1 MKKFYFLF
9 LFALIASIGNL
20 YAAEKTV
27 TWNFAGRK
35 SGSGATT
42 SCELK
47 VQSGSATG
55 TWKISASENF
65 TAQTGSGSTSVTL
78 GSKKA
83 PCTDAKLE
91 LTNSPIPEGAQ
102 IKKVSITA
110 KTNNAK
116 GATFGLQIGGV
127 SSETT
132 LTFDKT
138 KTTQEFT
145 ESKVGNVVLVIN
157 TLNQSNVSL
166 YSISITY
173 EEVAE
178 TKCAKP
184 TFNLENGKTYTDA
197 QTLVITST
205 TADATIHYT
214 INRGEEKTGQP
225 AEFTENGEYTVDAWA
240 TKDNLTESDHASIKF
255 TIAKKCAAP
264 TFTPAAGYLKLGN
277 AITFTSATADAEIS
291 YQYSYNGGE
300 YTSFVKGTSFTPD
313 KEGTYKIIA
322 KATKTG
328 LEDGVS
334 GEQIYEVGNLV
345 FYESFD
351 KNDGTGGNDG
361 KWSGS
366 IASNDIQ
373 YDVTGWTCQNASG
386 ANKCAKFGTS
396 SKKGTATTPALTD
409 LEGDAILTFKAA
421 PWNTEGGKMSV
432 TISDG
437 TIETSEFELINNT
450 FTEYSVKIS
459 GGATS
464 KITFTSSEARFFLDE
479 VKVKQVA
486 VATPTITPNGGDVK
500 VGDKI
505 TFATKTDGATLS
517 YSTDGGQTWTPGS
530 EYTATTV
537 GALNLWVKATKGSD
551 ESAVA
556 KATFN
561 VVDPNAIGSVN
572 INITADKTAKT
583 GELFGTMTVAVP
595 MPINATV
602 MDVVI
607 KKDGKEFSSDKNL
620 TAEFSKEI
628 TETGTYEID
637 VTANNDK
644 EIIGDKKTAEF
655 YSNKLTDIADFLL
668 YGPECNNLFGSD
680 VVYEFTCPLS
690 VTYANGSNL
699 WVTDGTDGMLI
710 FQRGGF
716 STAYT
721 NGTVFAKGI
730 KGQYTVYNNT
740 IELTEPVLTETTEGA
755 TVDPKQIE
763 IAAISADNQNQF
775 VIIKDAVLNV
785 KNETFAD
792 AAGNTV
798 DMYDKKFCTV
808 PADGTY
814 DVVGIVSY
822 YGYSEAEAATQV
834 YPLAF
839 LTAPTATLGF
849 TAAEIN
855 EMPWLAANDIVLTED
870 GSFEDM
876 NASCVKLTCEEGAQ
890 IEYTLDSGEPSP
902 STATVESG
910 TEIGFTDGESY
921 MLTVCAVKGGYK
933 SASREYLFS
942 IGKTSSVSSMSA
954 EGVKVF
960 AAEGGVEV
968 VADEAAD
975 VAVYTVAGQLVRQAR
990 VAEGSTLVNVAPG
1003 FYVVR
1008 ANGTA
1013 TKVIVR

>member
-9 LFALIASIGNL
+9 LFALIASISNL

-27 TWNFAGRK
+27 TYTFTSKTWEAAEGNWNPLKEGNSKEDRGVAVT
-35 SGSGATT
+35 SAVSGA
-42 SCELK
+42 SAESP
-47 VQSGSATG
+47 SGFS
-55 TWKISASENF
+55 KITLVNMVW
-65 TAQTGSGSTSVTL
+65 STSGKGAGTINMYISDNKV
-78 GSKKA
+78 GSKTVGKSMSNQKFSVVTD
-83 PCTDAKLE
+83 PSNTSGVVKFDVKCTAG
-91 LTNSPIPEGAQ
+91 TIY
-102 IKKVSITA
+102 IK
-110 KTNNAK
+110 
-116 GATFGLQIGGV
+116 
-127 SSETT
+127 
-132 LTFDKT
+132 
-138 KTTQEFT
+138 
-145 ESKVGNVVLVIN
+145 
-157 TLNQSNVSL
+157 
-166 YSISITY
+166 SISITY

-178 TKCAKP
+178 TKCA
-184 TFNLENGKTYTDA
+184 T
-197 QTLVITST
+197 
-205 TADATIHYT
+205 
-214 INRGEEKTGQP
+214 
-225 AEFTENGEYTVDAWA
+225 
-240 TKDNLTESDHASIKF
+240 
-255 TIAKKCAAP
+255 P

-277 AITFTSATADAEIS
+277 AITFTSATVDAEVY

-373 YDVTGWTCQNASG
+373 YDVTGWTCEYEKG

-396 SKKGTATTPALTD
+396 SKKGTATTPALAD

-464 KITFTSSEARFFLDE
+464 KITFTSSEDRFFLDE

-517 YSTDGGQTWTPGS
+517 YSTDEGKTWTPGS
-530 EYTATTV
+530 EYAAATV

-870 GSFEDM
+870 GPFENM

-942 IGKTSSVSSMSA
+942 IGKTSSVSSMSVD
-954 EGVKVF
+954 GVKVF

-968 VADEAAD
+968 VADEAAE
-975 VAVYTVAGQLVRQAR
+975 VAVYTAAGQLVRQAR

>member
-47 VQSGSATG
+47 VQSESATG

-91 LTNSPIPEGAQ
+91 LSNSPIPEGAQ

-178 TKCAKP
+178 TKCATP

-197 QTLVITST
+197 QTLEITST

-214 INRGEEKTGQP
+214 INGGEEKTGQS

-240 TKDNLTESDHASIKF
+240 TKDGLTDSEHAPITF

-264 TFTPAAGYLKLGN
+264 TFTPAAGFLKLGN
-277 AITFTSATADAEIS
+277 AITFTSATADAEVY

-300 YTSFVKGTSFTPD
+300 YNSFVKGTSFTPD

-328 LEDGVS
+328 FEDGVS
-334 GEQIYEVGNLV
+334 EEQIYEVGNLV

-361 KWSGS
+361 QWSGN
-366 IASNDIQ
+366 IATNDIQ

-464 KITFTSSEARFFLDE
+464 KITFTSENNRFFLDE
-479 VKVKQVA
+479 VKVVA
-486 VATPTITPNGGDVK
+486 IVKEPKEPTV
-500 VGDKI
+500 
-505 TFATKTDGATLS
+505 
-517 YSTDGGQTWTPGS
+517 
-530 EYTATTV
+530 
-537 GALNLWVKATKGSD
+537 
-551 ESAVA
+551 
-556 KATFN
+556 
-561 VVDPNAIGSVN
+561 
-572 INITADKTAKT
+572 
-583 GELFGTMTVAVP
+583 
-595 MPINATV
+595 
-602 MDVVI
+602 
-607 KKDGKEFSSDKNL
+607 
-620 TAEFSKEI
+620 
-628 TETGTYEID
+628 
-637 VTANNDK
+637 
-644 EIIGDKKTAEF
+644 
-655 YSNKLTDIADFLL
+655 
-668 YGPECNNLFGSD
+668 
-680 VVYEFTCPLS
+680 
-690 VTYANGSNL
+690 
-699 WVTDGTDGMLI
+699 
-710 FQRGGF
+710 
-716 STAYT
+716 
-721 NGTVFAKGI
+721 
-730 KGQYTVYNNT
+730 
-740 IELTEPVLTETTEGA
+740 
-755 TVDPKQIE
+755 
-763 IAAISADNQNQF
+763 
-775 VIIKDAVLNV
+775 
-785 KNETFAD
+785 
-792 AAGNTV
+792 
-798 DMYDKKFCTV
+798 
-808 PADGTY
+808 
-814 DVVGIVSY
+814 
-822 YGYSEAEAATQV
+822 
-834 YPLAF
+834 
-839 LTAPTATLGF
+839 TLGF

-855 EMPWLAANDIVLTED
+855 EMPWLAANDKVLTEEATEVKD
-870 GSFEDM
+870 
-876 NASCVKLTCEEGAQ
+876 ASCVKLTCEEGAQ
-890 IEYTLDSGEPSP
+890 IEYTLVSAETGS

-910 TEIGFTDGESY
+910 AEIVGLIKGEVY
-921 MLTVCAVKGGYK
+921 ELTVCAVKGGYK
-933 SASREYLFS
+933 SASRQYTFTITGS
-942 IGKTSSVSSMSA
+942 TSSVSSMSA

-960 AAEGGVEV
+960 ATEGGVEV
-968 VADEAAD
+968 VAAEATD

>member
-27 TWNFAGRK
+27 TFDFSTNPGAV
-35 SGSGATT
+35 SGIKNGEITVSFKTPGVTPVWKGGEIRAYAKNTITVSSAKKIKAIKFTFNKDDGNEIT
-42 SCELK
+42 STP
-47 VQSGSATG
+47 TG
-55 TWKISASENF
+55 FTDPTWTGESE
-65 TAQTGSGSTSVTL
+65 SVVF
-78 GSKKA
+78 K
-83 PCTDAKLE
+83 
-91 LTNSPIPEGAQ
+91 
-102 IKKVSITA
+102 
-110 KTNNAK
+110 
-116 GATFGLQIGGV
+116 IGGTKGHRKV
-127 SSETT
+127 
-132 LTFDKT
+132 KT
-138 KTTQEFT
+138 IE
-145 ESKVGNVVLVIN
+145 V
-157 TLNQSNVSL
+157 
-166 YSISITY
+166 TY
-173 EEVAE
+173 EEGAE
-178 TKCAKP
+178 TQCA
-184 TFNLENGKTYTDA
+184 T
-197 QTLVITST
+197 
-205 TADATIHYT
+205 
-214 INRGEEKTGQP
+214 
-225 AEFTENGEYTVDAWA
+225 
-240 TKDNLTESDHASIKF
+240 
-255 TIAKKCAAP
+255 P

-373 YDVTGWTCQNASG
+373 YDVTGWTCEYEKG

-464 KITFTSSEARFFLDE
+464 KITFTSSEDRFFLDE

-517 YSTDGGQTWTPGS
+517 YSTDEGKTWTPGS
-530 EYTATTV
+530 EYAAATV

-644 EIIGDKKTAEF
+644 EITGDKKTAEF

-763 IAAISADNQNQF
+763 IAAIKADNQNQF

-785 KNETFAD
+785 KNKTFAD

-808 PADGTY
+808 PANGTY

-822 YGYSEAEAATQV
+822 FGYSGAVPATQV

-870 GSFEDM
+870 GSFGDM

-942 IGKTSSVSSMSA
+942 IGKTSSVSSMSS

-968 VADEAAD
+968 VAEEAAE
-975 VAVYTVAGQLVRQAR
+975 VAVYTAAGQLVRQVR

>member
-9 LFALIASIGNL
+9 LFALIASISNL

-35 SGSGATT
+35 SGTGATT

-47 VQSGSATG
+47 VQSGSASG
-55 TWKISASENF
+55 TWKITASKKF
-65 TAQTGSGSTSVTL
+65 SAQTGRGSTSVTL
-78 GSKKA
+78 GSKND

-110 KTNNAK
+110 NTNNAK

-178 TKCAKP
+178 TKCA
-184 TFNLENGKTYTDA
+184 T
-197 QTLVITST
+197 
-205 TADATIHYT
+205 
-214 INRGEEKTGQP
+214 
-225 AEFTENGEYTVDAWA
+225 
-240 TKDNLTESDHASIKF
+240 
-255 TIAKKCAAP
+255 P
-264 TFTPAAGYLKLGN
+264 TFTPTAGYLKLGN

-361 KWSGS
+361 KW

-409 LEGDAILTFKAA
+409 LERDAILTFKAA

-517 YSTDGGQTWTPGS
+517 YSTDEGKTWTPGS
-530 EYTATTV
+530 EYAAATV

-822 YGYSEAEAATQV
+822 FGYSGAVPATQV

-855 EMPWLAANDIVLTED
+855 EMPWLAANDKVLTEEATEVKD
-870 GSFEDM
+870 
-876 NASCVKLTCEEGAQ
+876 ASCVKLTCEEGAQ
-890 IEYTLDSGEPSP
+890 IEYTLVSAETSS

-910 TEIGFTDGESY
+910 AEIVGLIKGEVY
-921 MLTVCAVKGGYK
+921 ELTVCAVKGGYK
-933 SASREYLFS
+933 SASRQYTFTITGS
-942 IGKTSSVSSMSA
+942 TSSVSSMSA

-968 VADEAAD
+968 VAEEAAE
-975 VAVYTVAGQLVRQAR
+975 VAVYTAAGQLVRQAR

>member
-1 MKKFYFLF
+1 MKKIYFLF

-27 TWNFAGRK
+27 TWNFDNFPEDGLAAEKFK
-35 SGSGATT
+35 SYNLSGEKCASTGG
-42 SCELK
+42 K
-47 VQSGSATG
+47 ASADIVTVNKYVNI
-55 TWKISASENF
+55 TNISFKISKTSKNSKSSVYKVYISENGKSWIYVGASPNYTSAEIKNGKWTDVSLNF
-65 TAQTGSGSTSVTL
+65 AQDKKTGYVKIEYTGSTAERL
-78 GSKKA
+78 I
-83 PCTDAKLE
+83 DA
-91 LTNSPIPEGAQ
+91 
-102 IKKVSITA
+102 
-110 KTNNAK
+110 
-116 GATFGLQIGGV
+116 
-127 SSETT
+127 
-132 LTFDKT
+132 
-138 KTTQEFT
+138 
-145 ESKVGNVVLVIN
+145 
-157 TLNQSNVSL
+157 
-166 YSISITY
+166 ISITY
-173 EEVAE
+173 EEAE
-178 TKCAKP
+178 GP
-184 TFNLENGKTYTDA
+184 TP
-197 QTLVITST
+197 VVS
-205 TADATIHYT
+205 
-214 INRGEEKTGQP
+214 
-225 AEFTENGEYTVDAWA
+225 
-240 TKDNLTESDHASIKF
+240 
-255 TIAKKCAAP
+255 KCAAP

-373 YDVTGWTCQNASG
+373 YDVTGWTCPNASG

-396 SKKGTATTPALTD
+396 SKKGTATTPALTG

-464 KITFTSSEARFFLDE
+464 KITFTSSEDRFFLDE

-486 VATPTITPNGGDVK
+486 VATPTITPNGGDVN

-517 YSTDGGQTWTPGS
+517 YSTDEGKNWTPGS

-572 INITADKTAKT
+572 INITADKTAAT

-607 KKDGKEFSSDKNL
+607 KKDGKEFINKKGLS
-620 TAEFSKEI
+620 TEFSTVI
-628 TETGTYEID
+628 TETGTYDID
-637 VTANNDK
+637 VIANKDK
-644 EIIGDKKTAEF
+644 EITEDKKTAKF
-655 YSNKLTDIADFLL
+655 YSNKLTDILDFLL
-668 YGPECNNLFGSD
+668 YAPECNNLFGSD

-740 IELTEPVLTETTEGA
+740 TIELTEPVLTETTEGA

-763 IAAISADNQNQF
+763 ISAIKADNQNQF

-798 DMYDKKFCTV
+798 DMFNKEFCTV

-822 YGYSEAEAATQV
+822 YKPKKAEAATQV

-870 GSFEDM
+870 GSFEGM

-933 SASREYLFS
+933 SASREYMFS

-968 VADEAAD
+968 VAAEATD
-975 VAVYTVAGQLVRQAR
+975 VAVYTAAGQLVRQAR